1 MQKAKAKKANVAY
14 YTIPVDFEITGNFIG
29 YIKFKRQ
36 LSLSQKMLNFD
47 KESIKVVKGDS
58 TGAIKVNGTL
68 TIVGLTDEFFK
79 IILILLIYS
88 LYSNLVQADSHD
100 KDKNIIEKA
109 KEINKKVKAE
119 QAIQSANISSE
130 VGNEEPLPLND
141 PFVGDGSLGGGNSI
155 KLIAATDEDRKDL
168 SVFNY
173 KLVGVVEGDEDMFAS
188 LIDENGDVLTL
199 ALFEELT
206 PGVRLIALD
215 TKEIVFE
222 REKDSLVVINFKNQI
237 IERNK

>member
-1 MQKAKAKKANVAY
+1 MN
-14 YTIPVDFEITGNFIG
+14 
-29 YIKFKRQ
+29 
-36 LSLSQKMLNFD
+36 
-47 KESIKVVKGDS
+47 
-58 TGAIKVNGTL
+58 
-68 TIVGLTDEFFK
+68 FFK
-79 IILILLIYS
+79 IILILLIFSFYS
-88 LYSNLVQADSHD
+88 SLAKADSHD

-109 KEINKKVKAE
+109 KEINQKVKAE
-119 QAIQSANISSE
+119 QAIKNTNISSE

-173 KLVGVVEGDEDMFAS
+173 KLVGIVEGDQDMYAS

>member
-1 MQKAKAKKANVAY
+1 M
-14 YTIPVDFEITGNFIG
+14 NF
-29 YIKFKRQ
+29 FR
-36 LSLSQKMLNFD
+36 
-47 KESIKVVKGDS
+47 
-58 TGAIKVNGTL
+58 
-68 TIVGLTDEFFK
+68 
-79 IILILLIYS
+79 IILILLILS
-88 LYSNLVQADSHD
+88 FYSNLAQADSHD
-100 KDKNIIEKA
+100 KDQNIIDKA

-119 QAIQSANISSE
+119 QAIQNANISSE
-130 VGNEEPLPLND
+130 VGSEEPLPLND

-173 KLVGVVEGDEDMFAS
+173 KLVGVVEGDEDMYAS

-222 REKDSLVVINFKNQI
+222 REKESLVVINFKNQI

>member
-1 MQKAKAKKANVAY
+1 MN
-14 YTIPVDFEITGNFIG
+14 
-29 YIKFKRQ
+29 
-36 LSLSQKMLNFD
+36 
-47 KESIKVVKGDS
+47 
-58 TGAIKVNGTL
+58 
-68 TIVGLTDEFFK
+68 FFK
-79 IILILLIYS
+79 IILILLILS
-88 LYSNLVQADSHD
+88 FYSNLAQADSHD
-100 KDKNIIEKA
+100 KDENIIDKA

-119 QAIQSANISSE
+119 QAIQNVNISSE
-130 VGNEEPLPLND
+130 VGSEEPLPLND

-173 KLVGVVEGDEDMFAS
+173 KLVGVVEGDEDMYAS

-222 REKDSLVVINFKNQI
+222 REKESLVVINFKNQI

>member
-1 MQKAKAKKANVAY
+1 M
-14 YTIPVDFEITGNFIG
+14 NF
-29 YIKFKRQ
+29 FR
-36 LSLSQKMLNFD
+36 
-47 KESIKVVKGDS
+47 
-58 TGAIKVNGTL
+58 
-68 TIVGLTDEFFK
+68 
-79 IILILLIYS
+79 IILILLIFS
-88 LYSNLVQADSHD
+88 FYSNLAQADSHD
-100 KDKNIIEKA
+100 KDQNIIDKA

-119 QAIQSANISSE
+119 QAIQNANISSE
-130 VGNEEPLPLND
+130 VGSEEPLPLND

-173 KLVGVVEGDEDMFAS
+173 KLVGVVEGDEDMYAS

-237 IERNK
+237 IERDK

>member
-1 MQKAKAKKANVAY
+1 MN
-14 YTIPVDFEITGNFIG
+14 
-29 YIKFKRQ
+29 
-36 LSLSQKMLNFD
+36 
-47 KESIKVVKGDS
+47 
-58 TGAIKVNGTL
+58 
-68 TIVGLTDEFFK
+68 FFK
-79 IILILLIYS
+79 IILILLILS
-88 LYSNLVQADSHD
+88 FYSNLAQADSHD
-100 KDKNIIEKA
+100 KDQNIIDKA

-119 QAIQSANISSE
+119 QAIQNANISSE
-130 VGNEEPLPLND
+130 VGSEEPLPLND

-173 KLVGVVEGDEDMFAS
+173 KLVGIVEGDEDMYAS

-215 TKEIVFE
+215 TKEIVIE

>member
-1 MQKAKAKKANVAY
+1 MN
-14 YTIPVDFEITGNFIG
+14 
-29 YIKFKRQ
+29 
-36 LSLSQKMLNFD
+36 
-47 KESIKVVKGDS
+47 
-58 TGAIKVNGTL
+58 
-68 TIVGLTDEFFK
+68 FFK

-88 LYSNLVQADSHD
+88 LYSNLAQADSHD

-109 KEINKKVKAE
+109 KEINQKVKAE

-173 KLVGVVEGDEDMFAS
+173 KLVGVIEGSETMFAS
-188 LIDENGDVLTL
+188 MIDENGEILTL
-199 ALFEELT
+199 SLFEELS
-206 PGVRLIALD
+206 PGIRLIALD
-215 TKEIVFE
+215 SREIVFE
-222 REKDSLVVINFKNQI
+222 REGEDSLVVLNFKNQI
-237 IERNK
+237 VERNK

>member
-1 MQKAKAKKANVAY
+1 MN
-14 YTIPVDFEITGNFIG
+14 
-29 YIKFKRQ
+29 
-36 LSLSQKMLNFD
+36 
-47 KESIKVVKGDS
+47 
-58 TGAIKVNGTL
+58 
-68 TIVGLTDEFFK
+68 FFK

-88 LYSNLVQADSHD
+88 LYSNLAQADSHD

-109 KEINKKVKAE
+109 KEINQKVKAE

-173 KLVGVVEGDEDMFAS
+173 KLVGVIEGNETMYAS
-188 LIDENGDVLTL
+188 MIDENGEILTL
-199 ALFEELT
+199 SLFEELS
-206 PGVRLIALD
+206 PGIRLIALD
-215 TKEIVFE
+215 SREIVFD
-222 REKDSLVVINFKNQI
+222 REGEDSLVVLNFKNQI
-237 IERNK
+237 VERNK

>member
-1 MQKAKAKKANVAY
+1 MN
-14 YTIPVDFEITGNFIG
+14 
-29 YIKFKRQ
+29 
-36 LSLSQKMLNFD
+36 
-47 KESIKVVKGDS
+47 
-58 TGAIKVNGTL
+58 
-68 TIVGLTDEFFK
+68 FFK

-109 KEINKKVKAE
+109 KEINQKVKAE

-173 KLVGVVEGDEDMFAS
+173 KLVGIVEGDENMFAS

>member
-1 MQKAKAKKANVAY
+1 M
-14 YTIPVDFEITGNFIG
+14 
-29 YIKFKRQ
+29 
-36 LSLSQKMLNFD
+36 
-47 KESIKVVKGDS
+47 
-58 TGAIKVNGTL
+58 
-68 TIVGLTDEFFK
+68 
-79 IILILLIYS
+79 
-88 LYSNLVQADSHD
+88 
-100 KDKNIIEKA
+100 
-109 KEINKKVKAE
+109 
-119 QAIQSANISSE
+119 
-130 VGNEEPLPLND
+130 GNEEPLPLND

-173 KLVGVVEGDEDMFAS
+173 KLVGVVEGDENMFAS

>member
-1 MQKAKAKKANVAY
+1 MN
-14 YTIPVDFEITGNFIG
+14 
-29 YIKFKRQ
+29 
-36 LSLSQKMLNFD
+36 
-47 KESIKVVKGDS
+47 
-58 TGAIKVNGTL
+58 
-68 TIVGLTDEFFK
+68 FFK

-109 KEINKKVKAE
+109 KEINQKVKAE

-173 KLVGVVEGDEDMFAS
+173 KLVGVVEGDENMFAS

>member
-1 MQKAKAKKANVAY
+1 MN
-14 YTIPVDFEITGNFIG
+14 
-29 YIKFKRQ
+29 
-36 LSLSQKMLNFD
+36 
-47 KESIKVVKGDS
+47 
-58 TGAIKVNGTL
+58 
-68 TIVGLTDEFFK
+68 FFK
-79 IILILLIYS
+79 IILILLIFSFY
-88 LYSNLVQADSHD
+88 LNLAQADSHD
-100 KDKNIIEKA
+100 KDQNIIEKA

-119 QAIQSANISSE
+119 EAIKSSNISSE
-130 VGNEEPLPLND
+130 IGNEEPLPLND

-173 KLVGVVEGDEDMFAS
+173 KLVGIVEGDEDMYAS
-188 LIDENGDVLTL
+188 LIDQNGEVLTL

-222 REKDSLVVINFKNQI
+222 REKESLVVINFKNQI

>member
-1 MQKAKAKKANVAY
+1 MN
-14 YTIPVDFEITGNFIG
+14 
-29 YIKFKRQ
+29 
-36 LSLSQKMLNFD
+36 
-47 KESIKVVKGDS
+47 
-58 TGAIKVNGTL
+58 
-68 TIVGLTDEFFK
+68 FFK

-100 KDKNIIEKA
+100 KDKNIIEKT
-109 KEINKKVKAE
+109 KEINQKVKAE

-173 KLVGVVEGDEDMFAS
+173 KLVGVVEGDENMFAS

>member
-1 MQKAKAKKANVAY
+1 MN
-14 YTIPVDFEITGNFIG
+14 
-29 YIKFKRQ
+29 
-36 LSLSQKMLNFD
+36 
-47 KESIKVVKGDS
+47 
-58 TGAIKVNGTL
+58 
-68 TIVGLTDEFFK
+68 FFK
-79 IILILLIYS
+79 IILILLIFSFY
-88 LYSNLVQADSHD
+88 LNLAQADSHD
-100 KDKNIIEKA
+100 KDQNIIEKA

-119 QAIQSANISSE
+119 EAIKSSNISSE
-130 VGNEEPLPLND
+130 IGNEEPLPLND

-173 KLVGVVEGDEDMFAS
+173 KLVGIVEGDEDMYAS

>member
-1 MQKAKAKKANVAY
+1 
-14 YTIPVDFEITGNFIG
+14 
-29 YIKFKRQ
+29 
-36 LSLSQKMLNFD
+36 MLNFD
-47 KESIKVVKGDS
+47 KESIKVVKGNS

-79 IILILLIYS
+79 IILILLIFSFYT
-88 LYSNLVQADSHD
+88 NLAQADSHD
-100 KDKNIIEKA
+100 KDQNIIDKA

-119 QAIQSANISSE
+119 EAIKNANISSE

-173 KLVGVVEGDEDMFAS
+173 KLVGIVEGDEDMYAS
-188 LIDENGDVLTL
+188 LIDE
-199 ALFEELT
+199 EW
-206 PGVRLIALD
+206 
-215 TKEIVFE
+215 
-222 REKDSLVVINFKNQI
+222 
-237 IERNK
+237 

>member
-1 MQKAKAKKANVAY
+1 MN
-14 YTIPVDFEITGNFIG
+14 
-29 YIKFKRQ
+29 
-36 LSLSQKMLNFD
+36 
-47 KESIKVVKGDS
+47 
-58 TGAIKVNGTL
+58 
-68 TIVGLTDEFFK
+68 FFK

-173 KLVGVVEGDEDMFAS
+173 KLVGVVEGGENMFAS

>member
-1 MQKAKAKKANVAY
+1 MN
-14 YTIPVDFEITGNFIG
+14 
-29 YIKFKRQ
+29 
-36 LSLSQKMLNFD
+36 
-47 KESIKVVKGDS
+47 
-58 TGAIKVNGTL
+58 
-68 TIVGLTDEFFK
+68 FFK
-79 IILILLIYS
+79 IILILLILS
-88 LYSNLVQADSHD
+88 FYSNLAQADSHD
-100 KDKNIIEKA
+100 KDQNIIDKA

-119 QAIQSANISSE
+119 QAIQNANISSE
-130 VGNEEPLPLND
+130 VGSEEPLPLND

-173 KLVGVVEGDEDMFAS
+173 KLVGVVEGDEDMYAS

-237 IERNK
+237 IERDK

>member
-1 MQKAKAKKANVAY
+1 M
-14 YTIPVDFEITGNFIG
+14 NF
-29 YIKFKRQ
+29 FR
-36 LSLSQKMLNFD
+36 
-47 KESIKVVKGDS
+47 
-58 TGAIKVNGTL
+58 
-68 TIVGLTDEFFK
+68 
-79 IILILLIYS
+79 IILILLIFS
-88 LYSNLVQADSHD
+88 FYSNLAQADSHD
-100 KDKNIIEKA
+100 KDQNIIDKA

-119 QAIQSANISSE
+119 QAIQNANISSE
-130 VGNEEPLPLND
+130 VGSEEPLPLND

-173 KLVGVVEGDEDMFAS
+173 KLVGVVEGDEDMYAS

>member
-1 MQKAKAKKANVAY
+1 M
-14 YTIPVDFEITGNFIG
+14 
-29 YIKFKRQ
+29 
-36 LSLSQKMLNFD
+36 S
-47 KESIKVVKGDS
+47 
-58 TGAIKVNGTL
+58 
-68 TIVGLTDEFFK
+68 FFR
-79 IILILLIYS
+79 IILILLIFS
-88 LYSNLVQADSHD
+88 FYSNLAQADSHD
-100 KDKNIIEKA
+100 KDQNIIDKA

-119 QAIQSANISSE
+119 QAVQNANISSE
-130 VGNEEPLPLND
+130 VGSEEPLPLND

-173 KLVGVVEGDEDMFAS
+173 KLVGVVEGDEDMYAS

-222 REKDSLVVINFKNQI
+222 REKESLVVINFKNQI

>member
-1 MQKAKAKKANVAY
+1 MN
-14 YTIPVDFEITGNFIG
+14 
-29 YIKFKRQ
+29 
-36 LSLSQKMLNFD
+36 
-47 KESIKVVKGDS
+47 
-58 TGAIKVNGTL
+58 
-68 TIVGLTDEFFK
+68 FFK
-79 IILILLIYS
+79 IILILLILS
-88 LYSNLVQADSHD
+88 FYSNLAQADSHD
-100 KDKNIIEKA
+100 KDQNIIDKA

-119 QAIQSANISSE
+119 QAIQNANISSE
-130 VGNEEPLPLND
+130 VGSEEPLPLND

-173 KLVGVVEGDEDMFAS
+173 KLVGVVEGDEDMYAS

-222 REKDSLVVINFKNQI
+222 REKESLVVINFKNQI
-237 IERNK
+237 IERNKQ

>member
-1 MQKAKAKKANVAY
+1 MN
-14 YTIPVDFEITGNFIG
+14 
-29 YIKFKRQ
+29 
-36 LSLSQKMLNFD
+36 
-47 KESIKVVKGDS
+47 
-58 TGAIKVNGTL
+58 
-68 TIVGLTDEFFK
+68 FFK

-88 LYSNLVQADSHD
+88 LYSNLAKADSHD

-173 KLVGVVEGDEDMFAS
+173 KLVGVVEGDENMFAS

>member
-1 MQKAKAKKANVAY
+1 MN
-14 YTIPVDFEITGNFIG
+14 
-29 YIKFKRQ
+29 
-36 LSLSQKMLNFD
+36 
-47 KESIKVVKGDS
+47 
-58 TGAIKVNGTL
+58 
-68 TIVGLTDEFFK
+68 FFK
-79 IILILLIYS
+79 IILILLIFSFY
-88 LYSNLVQADSHD
+88 LNLAQADSHD
-100 KDKNIIEKA
+100 KDQNIIEKA

-119 QAIQSANISSE
+119 EAIKSSNISSE
-130 VGNEEPLPLND
+130 IGNEEPLPLND

-173 KLVGVVEGDEDMFAS
+173 KLVGIVEGDEDMYAS
-188 LIDENGDVLTL
+188 LIDQNGEVLTL

>member
-1 MQKAKAKKANVAY
+1 MN
-14 YTIPVDFEITGNFIG
+14 
-29 YIKFKRQ
+29 
-36 LSLSQKMLNFD
+36 
-47 KESIKVVKGDS
+47 
-58 TGAIKVNGTL
+58 
-68 TIVGLTDEFFK
+68 FFK

-109 KEINKKVKAE
+109 KEINQKVKAE

-173 KLVGVVEGDEDMFAS
+173 KLVGVVEGDQDMYAS